1 MSFLENRIAIVT
13 GAGRGVGRAYALM
26 LAKHGAKVLVN
37 DLGSSTSGTGT
48 DQSPAQE
55 VVATIQAAGGK
66 AAVNTSDVADWK
78 GAQEMVQ
85 QAIDTFGGLDVL
97 INNAGILRDRML
109 VNMTEEEWDSVVRV
123 HLKGTFAP
131 LHHAANYWRTQ
142 SKAGKPVDAR
152 VINTTSHSALFAN
165 IGQAN
170 YAAAKGGIAT
180 LSQLAAR
187 ELHRIGVTVNAIAP
201 RANTRMTEGLREYT
215 PEQVERR
222 DPDWI
227 AALVT
232 WLASTESKAV
242 SGRIFEAWGYG
253 YSVIESWQHGPST
266 EASKDPT
273 ELGKKIA
280 QIVQYARANAGID
293 RNTWMTP

>member
-1 MSFLENRIAIVT
+1 VS
-13 GAGRGVGRAYALM
+13 
-26 LAKHGAKVLVN
+26 
-37 DLGSSTSGTGT
+37 
-48 DQSPAQE
+48 
-55 VVATIQAAGGK
+55 
-66 AAVNTSDVADWK
+66 DWK
-78 GAQEMVQ
+78 GAQQMVE
-85 QAIDTFGGLDVL
+85 QAVDTFGGLDVL

-109 VNMTEEEWDSVVRV
+109 VNMSEEEWDIVIKV

-131 LHHAANYWRTQ
+131 LHHAANYWRAQ

-187 ELHRIGVTVNAIAP
+187 ELQRIGVTVNAIAP
-201 RANTRMTEGLREYT
+201 RANTRMTEGLREWT
-215 PEQVERR
+215 EEQLDKRNPE
-222 DPDWI
+222 WI

-232 WLASTESKAV
+232 WLASPESKHI
-242 SGRIFEAWGYG
+242 SGRVFEAWGYG
-253 YSVIESWQHGPST
+253 YAVMESWQHGPMT

-273 ELGKKIA
+273 ELGPRIE
-280 QIVQYARANAGID
+280 QIVKFARANAGID
-293 RNTWMTP
+293 RNSWLNP